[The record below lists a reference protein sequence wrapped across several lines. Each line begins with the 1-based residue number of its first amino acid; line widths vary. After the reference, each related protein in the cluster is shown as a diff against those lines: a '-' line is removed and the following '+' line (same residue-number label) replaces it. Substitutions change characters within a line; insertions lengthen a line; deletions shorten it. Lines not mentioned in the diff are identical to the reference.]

1 MSIRKEGCCKV
12 CGEPIDQSDFEFQFC
27 SIACH
32 ERAIE
37 IARQCDEVMR
47 ASAREEKLAARVERS
62 SGRIRRARKKL
73 STIGAQWAEAID
85 NGDLDLANEIR
96 ADGLTRLGVLSN
108 FEGNLKVLL
117 RRAASLRQ
125 EALKQER
132 RLDQL
137 RNSN

>member
-1 MSIRKEGCCKV
+1 
-12 CGEPIDQSDFEFQFC
+12 
-27 SIACH
+27 
-32 ERAIE
+32 
-37 IARQCDEVMR
+37 MR

>member
-1 MSIRKEGCCKV
+1 
-12 CGEPIDQSDFEFQFC
+12 
-27 SIACH
+27 
-32 ERAIE
+32 
-37 IARQCDEVMR
+37 MR

-73 STIGAQWAEAID
+73 SAIGAQWAEAID